1 MYNFVSGDCAFL
13 LLVLEAER
21 ESRFSAEVDEYGA
34 DHMSEIHI
42 AGRIVI
48 NLWRVIKHEVKLGVV
63 NINNTYNTSYNV
75 VTMHLY
81 SV

>member
-1 MYNFVSGDCAFL
+1 
-13 LLVLEAER
+13 
-21 ESRFSAEVDEYGA
+21 
-34 DHMSEIHI
+34 MSEIHI